1 MLNLNYYFF
10 FCAVLHVRE
19 LQICGFLETLFS
31 DIPHYCR
38 EPFSCQKIP
47 RFSTLQH
54 LVPLAHHTYL
64 GRSGHIL
71 FCLVLQQTLPI
82 YLTAKERKNALV
94 CFSISEPRNLA
105 EVHLLKCI
113 RRTH

>member
-38 EPFSCQKIP
+38 EPFNCYNSGVFLAP
-47 RFSTLQH
+47 QH
-54 LVPLAHHTYL
+54 CYD
-64 GRSGHIL
+64 S
-71 FCLVLQQTLPI
+71 VLLN
-82 YLTAKERKNALV
+82 Y
-94 CFSISEPRNLA
+94 
-105 EVHLLKCI
+105 
-113 RRTH
+113 